1 MNQKHK
7 QSKLRTILV
16 PLDASPQSL
25 AALET
30 AAQLAGAIGAQ
41 LTGLY
46 VEDAELLALCDY
58 PFAREVMLYPAGSR
72 RLESAG
78 LERDFRIQAEKIR
91 KTMSMLA
98 ERSQFSWKFSV
109 RRGRVIAEILEHTAS
124 ADLTVIGRLGSS
136 LKNVP
141 IGSTVQSLVERGRGQ
156 TLILQEKMR
165 TTTPMLTVY
174 KGSEL
179 SRISLEVAVEIARA
193 AIGKMEILIPAE
205 SESAYHKLSREALSA
220 TEIESGKQDMQIR
233 FRRLRGDVAP
243 ALVALLW
250 AEYRQAVVLPVDV
263 IDGDPDA
270 VLRLIKKI
278 SNPVLLVR

>member
-1 MNQKHK
+1 VDHKHK

-30 AAQLAGAIGAQ
+30 AAQLAEAIGAQ

-46 VEDAELLALCDY
+46 VEDAELLSLCDY
-58 PFAREVMLYPAGSR
+58 PFAREVMLYPTGSR
-72 RLESAG
+72 RLDPTG
-78 LERDFRIQAEKIR
+78 LERDFRIQAQKIR
-91 KTMSMLA
+91 KTMSLLA
-98 ERSQFSWKFSV
+98 ESSQFGWTFTV
-109 RRGRVIAEILEHTAS
+109 RRGRVIPEILEQTAT

-141 IGSTVQSLVERGRGQ
+141 LGSTVQSLVEQGRGQ
-156 TLILQEKMR
+156 TLILQEKMKR
-165 TTTPMLTVY
+165 TAPLLTVY
-174 KGSEL
+174 SGSEL
-179 SRISLEVAVEIARA
+179 SLRSLEVAVEIARA
-193 AIGKMEILIPAE
+193 AIGSMEILIPAE
-205 SESAYHKLSREALSA
+205 SEAAYQKRSKEVLAK
-220 TEIESGKQDMQIR
+220 TEIEKGRQDMQIR

>member
-1 MNQKHK
+1 MNHKHK

-30 AAQLAGAIGAQ
+30 AAQLAEAIGAQ

-46 VEDAELLALCDY
+46 VEDAELLSLCDY
-58 PFAREVMLYPAGSR
+58 PFAREVMLYPTGSR
-72 RLESAG
+72 RLDPNG
-78 LERDFRIQAEKIR
+78 LERDFRIQAQKIR
-91 KTMSMLA
+91 KTMSLLA
-98 ERSQFSWKFSV
+98 ESSQFGWTFTV
-109 RRGRVIAEILEHTAS
+109 RRGRVIPEILEQTAT

-136 LKNVP
+136 LKKVP
-141 IGSTVQSLVERGRGQ
+141 LGSTVQSLVEQGRGQ
-156 TLILQEKMR
+156 TLILQEKMKR
-165 TTTPMLTVY
+165 TAPLLTVY
-174 KGSEL
+174 SGSEL
-179 SRISLEVAVEIARA
+179 SVRSLEVAVEIARA
-193 AIGKMEILIPAE
+193 AIGSMEILIPAE
-205 SESAYHKLSREALSA
+205 SEAAYQKRSREALA
-220 TEIESGKQDMQIR
+220 KTEIEKGRQDMQIR